1 MTNCKDCRSHLSD
14 LLLDDAYVA
23 AHPELAGHL
32 AACAACRTELAE
44 LRSTFALLDTWEA
57 PEPSPFF
64 DSRLHARLREAV
76 AAEPEGFWERTRSF
90 LLFSTGRQFR
100 PAMTGALAFALL
112 LGGGTFVTQDPRQQ
126 RSGPA
131 ADGSASRRIGAQH
144 GRRFRAP
151 NHLGIPRSWRC
162 LIPRRTGKIF
172 RHRQNLALRHAI
184 YQYDGLV
191 FQNTASVHGRSE
203 LLATL
208 AVFFS
213 AVDSILPAYCCD
225 RSHASLVSIS
235 RSALHWPRLPHNGE
249 RRR

>member
-112 LGGGTFVTQDPRQQ
+112 LGGGTFVTLNQVNHTETAASATVNDLKILDNNAQALQQ
-126 RSGPA
+126 MDQLLDESAPNTDDGSGP
-131 ADGSASRRIGAQH
+131 
-144 GRRFRAP
+144 P
-151 NHLGIPRSWRC
+151 
-162 LIPRRTGKIF
+162 T
-172 RHRQNLALRHAI
+172 
-184 YQYDGLV
+184 
-191 FQNTASVHGRSE
+191 T
-203 LLATL
+203 
-208 AVFFS
+208 
-213 AVDSILPAYCCD
+213 
-225 RSHASLVSIS
+225 
-235 RSALHWPRLPHNGE
+235 
-249 RRR
+249 